1 VQLCPWIEPTREVPL
16 PFPQEQVAWA
26 LANRERISR
35 YIFIPQ
41 LLAAAIFLI
50 FAYGTG
56 KVHARLLSRSAR
68 TQGTIVSF
76 KPALISHRSSSGTS
90 SYSTIYEPL
99 VEFAVNNRVF
109 RVQEW
114 KGSESRVGLG
124 WSVPVIYDP
133 ADPSVAMLDRGLWNW
148 LPWAPFFAIGLVVGL
163 ASLKGL
169 FVFLFAPPR
178 SPAITGA

>member
-1 VQLCPWIEPTREVPL
+1 M
-16 PFPQEQVAWA
+16 PFPQEQVAWM
-26 LANRERISR
+26 LTNREKIFR

-41 LLAAAIFLI
+41 LVAAATFFS

-56 KVHARLLSRSAR
+56 KVHARLLFRSAR
-68 TQGTIVSF
+68 TQGTIVNF

-99 VEFAVNNRVF
+99 IEFTVNDRVF

-148 LPWAPFFAIGLVVGL
+148 LPWAPCFAIGLVVGF

-169 FVFLFAPPR
+169 FFFLFAPPS
-178 SPAITGA
+178 SPVFTRV